1 METRDE
7 ILARLAARGLVLPTP
22 PKPGGA
28 YEPVRVL
35 GSVGYVAIQFPV
47 RDGVWLWQ
55 GRLGRELSTEDGYQA
70 AEACALNVLAQID
83 AAVGF
88 ERLAGLNRFE
98 AYLQTVEGWDAF
110 PRVLDGASHLFLEAL
125 GEAGKHSRAP
135 LGIERLSKNAP
146 IALVATFTLRE

>member
-1 METRDE
+1 MNTRADV
-7 ILARLAARGLVLPTP
+7 LARLAAQGLALPTP

-35 GSVGYVAIQFPV
+35 GGVGYVAIQFPV

-70 AEACALNVLAQID
+70 AQACALNVLAQID
-83 AAVGF
+83 ATVGF
-88 ERLAGLNRFE
+88 EQLAGLNRFE

-125 GEAGKHSRAP
+125 GEAGKHARAP